1 MIPPGKKHSVRLSAT
16 FVRTVNVPGRY
27 GDGYGGLGLSL
38 RVAPRRTGGFSKT
51 WAQAVSSNGRKTSL
65 GLGSYPVVTLAMA
78 RDRALANAR
87 AIAEGRDP
95 RRRMQAV
102 PTFAQANET
111 VIAIHAGNWKSD
123 RSESQWR
130 ASMRDYVMPR
140 LARKRVDA
148 VTTADVMAVLLPI
161 WSTKRETARRVR
173 QRVGAVMKWA
183 VAQGYRDDNPA
194 GDAISAALPKTA
206 VRQQHM
212 RALPHAEVAAALR
225 RVQGSGA
232 YVATMLAFEFLV
244 LNAARSGEVR
254 NARWDEIDRAGAV
267 WTIPAERMKAGR
279 EHRVPLSPRAL
290 EILDE
295 AAQLFDGEGLVF
307 PSPTGRVLNHAT
319 MTTLL
324 RGLGIDAVAHGFRS
338 SFRDWAAE
346 CTDAPREVCEL
357 ALAHVNSDRVEA
369 AYRRSDLFEH
379 RRKLMQQWADYVAGT
394 G

>member
-1 MIPPGKKHSVRLSAT
+1 MIPPGKTHSVRLCAT

-27 GDGYGGLGLSL
+27 GDGYGGHGLSL
-38 RVAPRRTGGFSKT
+38 LVTPRKSGGFSKT
-51 WAQAVSSNGRKTSL
+51 WAQAISPNGAKTSL

-95 RRRMQAV
+95 RRRMQKV
-102 PTFAQANET
+102 PTFEKANET
-111 VIAIHAGNWKSD
+111 VLAIHARHWKSN
-123 RSESQWR
+123 RTEGQWR
-130 ASMRDYVMPR
+130 ASMRDYVLPR

-161 WSTKRETARRVR
+161 WSTKRVTAGRVR
-173 QRVGAVMKWA
+173 QRIGAVMKWA

-194 GDAISAALPKTA
+194 GDVLSAALPKTA
-206 VRQQHM
+206 VRKQHM
-212 RALPHAEVAAALR
+212 RALPHAEVGPALA
-225 RVQGSGA
+225 RVKGSGA
-232 YVATMLAFEFLV
+232 YPGAMLAFEFLV
-244 LNAARSGEVR
+244 LTAARSGEVR
-254 NARWDEIDRAGAV
+254 NARWEHIDRDGAV

-290 EILDE
+290 EVLDG
-295 AAQLFDGEGLVF
+295 AAELFDGQGLVF

-319 MTTLL
+319 LTDLL
-324 RGLGIDAVAHGFRS
+324 HGLGIDAVAHGFRS

-369 AYRRSDLFEH
+369 AYRRSDLFD
-379 RRKLMQQWADYVAGT
+379 RRRFLMNDWAAYIA
-394 G
+394 